1 MNFFFR
7 SLIITDVSWNVSM
20 FLSFYLQQCG
30 SGRVIIFAMIKL
42 FLKFKEGQQL
52 SFSKCNWFDFSFSSY
67 TNEMLETWP
76 VCNKFL

>member
-1 MNFFFR
+1 
-7 SLIITDVSWNVSM
+7 M

-67 TNEMLETWP
+67 TNEMLET
-76 VCNKFL
+76 